1 MDGGD
6 RLYDLLLAIF
16 RTDEEL
22 RRFLV
27 LEQILPPD
35 NARKSSRQAPSK
47 ADTAFNTVELLLR
60 RDLVDQR
67 LFDALLRRNPEREND
82 IRSVADVYLAKS
94 DDDDAKSDVSS
105 EDVPAEYA
113 KFTAELDAELAA
125 VSDATL
131 DPVGVALDDSHW
143 PWSAAVSVL
152 GSFRPN
158 VISPLRDHASDMSAT
173 DALADLIFTSHS
185 GRWVM
190 EDTIRI
196 ACLRRLDEWKILDEA
211 IRANAK
217 VPDTRRDLLRTLVTA
232 YAPVH
237 FASMSSAELN
247 DLDAVT
253 GWLEAAGISS
263 PISRADIEAAVER
276 RWLIDPLRTLVGA
289 YFTGRHRE
297 LAEIRSCVDGT
308 APTEVLSIRG
318 PGGAGKSTLLGKI
331 LLDLEDLRTFDQVAF
346 AYVDFDKSRHDPRDA
361 SGLLGQIARQ
371 LRLLYAT
378 SSGNAAEFAAVEAY
392 SSNTDMDAAAELL
405 EIPTD
410 LDAPALTE
418 VLAQRLI
425 ELNDR
430 TGGRRPPLV
439 LVLDTCEEVLAKGP
453 GAVHDLVQMVTRLRD
468 TLPGMRLIT
477 AGRSVIEE
485 FDAKTNNGRIEL
497 GDLDRESADALLTV
511 LGVSAKQIRT
521 AVIDRFGSNPLTLR
535 LAAKALSANDDASTD
550 VDDLAPDQSL
560 DEVGLEQVQG
570 MLYAR
575 ILGHIADREVAAV
588 AHPGLVVRRI
598 TVPVLQ
604 EILSGPCG
612 FDPAIAPDL
621 FRRLGREL
629 SMFELEGDDTLRH
642 RSDVRR
648 LMLRTMLDDGR
659 RAKVVREIHD
669 RAVDFYSRRTSNEAK
684 AEEIYHRLMRGD
696 DPATLNQRWRP
707 ELARLLEDVLE
718 EPLPEAARPWLTRRV
733 RHDDPALAADSGD
746 WNQYDWE
753 ANAAR
758 RAMSWLNS
766 RSPEEALAVLRERP
780 KRLPASRL
788 YALDVDAHLM
798 MDDADAAAR
807 ALDEGL
813 RNASGTK
820 DLSVQLEL
828 AERTIRVKALQH
840 DWAGVDKAARQCLAI
855 TDATGETRRGID
867 NLTLAMDLLRD
878 VPDKRA
884 ALGKELSRRFVQFT
898 RDDLRANPEMARR
911 AVVAATDNTVL
922 VHAAQE
928 VGDRAGESDGVYLD
942 DAFALTRL
950 LDGTSSAA
958 EPALAAL
965 ATEVGITGSLWQTDE
980 LARRAL
986 RTGRSGAAISLG
998 LQYAADEDSAHQL
1011 VVQDL
1016 TPSVE
1021 TMM

>member
-1 MDGGD
+1 MDGGE

-60 RDLVDQR
+60 RDLADQR

-82 IRSVADVYLAKS
+82 IRSVAGVYLATA
-94 DDDDAKSDVSS
+94 DDDEAESDVSS

-113 KFTAELDAELAA
+113 EFTAELDAELAA

-131 DPVGVALDDSHW
+131 DPIEVALDDSHW
-143 PWSAAVSVL
+143 PWSAAASVL

-158 VISPLRDHASDMSAT
+158 VISPLGGNVSDMSAT
-173 DALADLIFTSHS
+173 DALADLIFTSHR

-190 EDTIRI
+190 EDPIRI
-196 ACLRRLDEWKILDEA
+196 ACLRRLDEMKLLDDA
-211 IRANAK
+211 IEVNAK
-217 VPDTRRDLLRTLVTA
+217 VPDARRDLLRTLVTDFA
-232 YAPVH
+232 TVS
-237 FASMSSAELN
+237 FASLSSAVLN

-253 GWLEAAGISS
+253 GWLEIASIPC

-289 YFTGRHRE
+289 DFVGRQHE
-297 LAEIRSCVDGT
+297 LAEVRSCVDGS
-308 APTEVLSIRG
+308 APTETLSVRG

-331 LLDLEDLRTFDQVAF
+331 LLDLEDSHTFDPVAF
-346 AYVDFDKSRHDPRDA
+346 AYVDFDKGRHDPRDA

-378 SSGNAAEFAAVEAY
+378 SSANAAEFAAVESY

-410 LDAPALTE
+410 LDAPALTK
-418 VLAQRLI
+418 VLAQRLLD
-425 ELNDR
+425 LNDR
-430 TGGRRPPLV
+430 SGKRWPPLI

-453 GAVHDLVQMVTRLRD
+453 GAVHDLVQMVTRLRK
-468 TLPGMRLIT
+468 TLPGMRLVT
-477 AGRSVIEE
+477 AGRSVIEDL
-485 FDAKTNNGRIEL
+485 DAKSNSARIEL
-497 GDLDRESADALLTV
+497 GDLDRESAEALLSA
-511 LGVSAKQIRT
+511 LGVNAKPIRT

-535 LAAKALSANDDASTD
+535 LAAHALRADGDASTD
-550 VDDLAPDQSL
+550 VDHLALDAKL

-598 TVPVLQ
+598 TVPVL
-604 EILSGPCG
+604 EEVISGPCG
-612 FDPAIAPDL
+612 FDPSSASDL
-621 FRRLGREL
+621 FRRLRREL
-629 SMFELEGDDTLRH
+629 SMFELEGDHTLRH

-648 LMLRTMLDDGR
+648 LMLRTMLDDSR
-659 RAKVVREIHD
+659 RAKVVRQIHD
-669 RAVDFYSRRTSNEAK
+669 NAVVFYSRSTSNEAR

-696 DPATLNQRWRP
+696 DPELLNERWRP
-707 ELARLLEDVLE
+707 ELARLLDDVLA
-718 EPLPEAARPWLTRRV
+718 EPLPDAARLWLSPRV
-733 RHDDPALAADSGD
+733 RHDDPALAAGSGD
-746 WNQYDWE
+746 WNQYAWE
-753 ANAAR
+753 ANAAL
-758 RAMSWLNS
+758 RAKSWLS
-766 RSPEEALAVLRERP
+766 SHSPEDALAVLRERP
-780 KRLPASRL
+780 ARLPASRL
-788 YALDVDAHLM
+788 YALEVDAHLM
-798 MDDADAAAR
+798 KNDADAAAR
-807 ALDEGL
+807 VLDEGL
-813 RNASGTK
+813 RSAGGTK
-820 DLSVQLEL
+820 DRAVQLEL
-828 AERTIRVKALQH
+828 AERTIRVKALH
-840 DWAGVDKAARQCLAI
+840 GDWAGVDQAARRCLEI
-855 TDATGETRRGID
+855 TDEMGETRRGID
-867 NLTLAMDLLRD
+867 ALTLAMDLLRD
-878 VPDKRA
+878 VPGKRA

-911 AVVAATDNTVL
+911 AVVVATDNTVL

-928 VGDRAGESDGVYLD
+928 VGDRAGEADGVYLD

-950 LDGTSSAA
+950 LDGTTTEAT
-958 EPALAAL
+958 PALESLAAQ
-965 ATEVGITGSLWQTDE
+965 VGITQSGWGTDE
-980 LARRAL
+980 LARRVL

-1021 TMM
+1021 TM